1 MATVKAP
8 TFTKPKALKG
18 LPGLGRKHKQQ
29 PLPDLD
35 SGPLRM
41 ESLVDNELA
50 NLTRALGGDER
61 LAKRLL
67 KLKKK
72 YFNTISG
79 TVIELIVMD
88 FLDRRGLKYE
98 YQMAIF
104 GGRSR
109 RFGQVVDF
117 AVDMGNRVI
126 VIEPQGE
133 YFHTRPGK
141 IVWDAAQRLA
151 LMGTTIWGKKV
162 VLVEIWERRLMDKHL
177 RNPALEA
184 AMAGIEVGR

>member
-61 LAKRLL
+61 LAKRIL
-67 KLKKK
+67 KLQKK
-72 YFNTISG
+72 FGGSIQG
-79 TVIELIVMD
+79 TVIELIIMD
-88 FLDRRGLKYE
+88 YLDRHNYKYE
-98 YQMAIF
+98 FQKWLL
-104 GGRSR
+104 GGRAIR
-109 RFGQVVDF
+109 GGQVVDF

-126 VIEPQGE
+126 VLEPQGG
-133 YFHTRPGK
+133 YWHTRPGK
-141 IVWDAAQRLA
+141 VQIDAAQRLA

-162 VLVEIWERRLMDKHL
+162 VVVEIWERRLMDKHL

>member
-79 TVIELIVMD
+79 TIIELIVMD

-151 LMGTTIWGKKV
+151 LLATTIWGKKV
-162 VLVEIWERRLMDKHL
+162 VLVEIWENRLLDKHK
-177 RNPALEA
+177 RGPALEA
-184 AMAGIEVGR
+184 ALNGIELGR